1 VTAVAERTA
10 EDRAR
15 LLARY
20 GPCEVCGEPR
30 CAWVRFSLDV
40 WAEGVACTADPTH
53 GPDVPPG
60 MGDA

>member
-1 VTAVAERTA
+1 MAERTQ
-10 EDRAR
+10 EDRRR

-30 CAWVRFSLDV
+30 CAWAMFHPIGGL
-40 WAEGVACTADPTH
+40 AEGVACTADPTH